1 MIKKADRAAFMGK
14 LRDRFPNPESE
25 LAFTTPFE
33 LLVAVMLSAQA
44 TDKGVNIAF
53 MRLFRE
59 AKGHTA
65 YTIVESDGRFPEG
78 IEEPLR
84 DNPNVRDVMIIEP

>member
-1 MIKKADRAAFMGK
+1 MIKAADRGAFMAA
-14 LRDRFPNPESE
+14 LAAAHPNPESE
-25 LAFTTPFE
+25 LNWTTPFE
-33 LLVAVMLSAQA
+33 LLVAVVLSAQA